1 MSARSLLF
9 LLALPVLLFAACNPD
24 DEDPSVDPP
33 GGQQYTPT
41 PYTVSIPG
49 NFSEMPIPADNPFT
63 VEGIRLGRFLFYEE
77 RLSGNNTQ
85 SCASCHAAE
94 VAFTDHGN
102 RFSTGIDGI
111 QGNRNSMPMQNLG
124 WEQRFFWDGRA
135 MSLEEQILE
144 PVVNPIEMH
153 ETWPDAVAKLEQD
166 SVYPTL
172 FLRAFG
178 TPGISP
184 ERTSKAIAQFL
195 RTMISANSRFDQF
208 MRGEVL
214 LNEQEQLGFQLTLLE
229 GGFPPEVLGGQ
240 GGADCFHCHTTA
252 GGMFTDGQFHNN
264 GLDSVFTDPGH
275 GGITG
280 NPQDMGRFKTPTLRN
295 IALSAPYM
303 HDGRFQTLEEV
314 IDHYNSGGHPSATID
329 PFMKYT
335 TGGLQLTPLKKQQLL
350 AFLNTL
356 TDMDFENDP
365 DFQDPG
371 VPTGN

>member
-1 MSARSLLF
+1 MKK
-9 LLALPVLLFAACNPD
+9 LAFVLAAVVFVLGSCTKD
-24 DEDPSVDPP
+24 DKP
-33 GGQQYTPT
+33 GGAPPAGPT
-41 PYTVSIPG
+41 PIAIPVPPY
-49 NFSEMPIPADNPFT
+49 FQPMPVPVDNPFT
-63 VEGIRLGRFLFYEE
+63 VEGIELGRFLFYEE

-85 SCASCHAAE
+85 SCSSCHAPGFG
-94 VAFTDHGN
+94 FTDHGQQ
-102 RFSTGIDGI
+102 FSTGIDGL
-111 QGNRNSMPMQNLG
+111 QGDRNSMALINLAWG
-124 WEQRFFWDGRA
+124 NFFFWDGR
-135 MSLEEQILE
+135 SPTLEAQALE
-144 PVVNPIEMH
+144 PVINPIEMH
-153 ETWPDAVAKLEQD
+153 DTSPSAVAKLQAD
-166 SVYPTL
+166 PGYVQL
-172 FLRAFG
+172 FNAAFG
-178 TPGISP
+178 TSQIDSVLVA
-184 ERTSKAIAQFL
+184 KAL
-195 RTMISANSRFDQF
+195 SQF
-208 MRGEVL
+208 MRSMVSGNSKYDKVLRGEAAFTVDEQQGFL
-214 LNEQEQLGFQLTLLE
+214 LFQAE
-229 GGFPPEVLGGQ
+229 GGNPPDVPGGQ